1 MLSNS
6 VYPITLLHAIHSFL
20 LFLMCS
26 HYFSPSLFVCCHL
39 LCCLSPYIIFYFFFV
54 VTSSL
59 ANFVLNFLGD
69 IKNAEARLFVKL
81 AHCITMTAQVQHQH
95 VLLIR
100 HLITSNNHVLASIV
114 SISCH
119 GVQPVSRHKREKRSQ
134 QDL

>member
-1 MLSNS
+1 MLPFI
-6 VYPITLLHAIHSFL
+6 VPFEFIHHVFA
-20 LFLMCS
+20 
-26 HYFSPSLFVCCHL
+26 
-39 LCCLSPYIIFYFFFV
+39 FFFV
-54 VTSSL
+54 VVVASSL
-59 ANFVLNFLGD
+59 TNLVLYFLGD

-119 GVQPVSRHKREKRSQ
+119 GV
-134 QDL
+134 